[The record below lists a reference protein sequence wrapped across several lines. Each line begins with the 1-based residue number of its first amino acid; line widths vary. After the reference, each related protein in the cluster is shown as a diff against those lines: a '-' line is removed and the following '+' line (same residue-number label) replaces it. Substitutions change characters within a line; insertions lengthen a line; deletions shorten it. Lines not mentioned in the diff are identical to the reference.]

1 MDKKKTQKVVKDDML
16 ITTYFKLKG
25 TIDKYTKASL
35 EYKYRGIIKTKDAW
49 DKEISGKN
57 KRSVK

>member
-35 EYKYRGIIKTKDAW
+35 EYKYRGIIKTKDGW
-49 DKEISGKN
+49 DKEISGKKN
-57 KRSVK
+57 RSVK